1 MELVFMLLGWLSF
14 GIAGFCLGR
23 IFSIQ
28 VLVVLDE
35 LEDEDDYEQE

>member
-23 IFSIQ
+23 MFSITILI
-28 VLVVLDE
+28 VPEEE
-35 LEDEDDYEQE
+35 LEEWDEDE

>member
-23 IFSIQ
+23 MFSITFLI
-28 VLVVLDE
+28 VPE
-35 LEDEDDYEQE
+35 EECEEDDNEL

>member
-23 IFSIQ
+23 MFSITILI
-28 VLVVLDE
+28 VPEEE
-35 LEDEDDYEQE
+35 LEEWEDDE